1 MGKRRFW
8 FGNTGA
14 RGSSLTARAGI
25 GFEKFQTNF
34 TLLGASLFYGI
45 ILARCLLLMLELPE
59 VSYFI
64 SKESLLNSLAEGELN
79 KIEWLP
85 LVASLPPGASC
96 YETVDVFDECTEGED
111 SDILLLVSMS
121 GVCGP
126 KVVLFRSRLP
136 TSKDASSCRSICSL
150 F

>member
-1 MGKRRFW
+1 MGKRRSW

-45 ILARCLLLMLELPE
+45 ILARCLLLLLELPE

-64 SKESLLNSLAEGELN
+64 SKESLLDSLAEGELN

-96 YETVDVFDECTEGED
+96 YETVDFFDECTEGED

-121 GVCGP
+121 GVC
-126 KVVLFRSRLP
+126 
-136 TSKDASSCRSICSL
+136 
-150 F
+150 

>member
-1 MGKRRFW
+1 M
-8 FGNTGA
+8 GNTGA

-25 GFEKFQTNF
+25 GLEKFQTNF
-34 TLLGASLFYGI
+34 TLLGASLFYGF
-45 ILARCLLLMLELPE
+45 ILARCLLLLLLLELPE

-64 SKESLLNSLAEGELN
+64 SKESLLDSLAEGELN
-79 KIEWLP
+79 KKEWLS

-96 YETVDVFDECTEGED
+96 YETVEVFDECTEGED
-111 SDILLLVSMS
+111 SDILLIVSMS

-126 KVVLFRSRLP
+126 KVVSFLLRLP
-136 TSKDASSCRSICSL
+136 TSRDASFCRSICSL

>member
-1 MGKRRFW
+1 MGKRRVW
-8 FGNTGA
+8 LGNAGA

-25 GFEKFQTNF
+25 GLEKFQTNF

-45 ILARCLLLMLELPE
+45 ILARCLLLLLELPE
-59 VSYFI
+59 VSYLNY
-64 SKESLLNSLAEGELN
+64 KASLLFSLAEGELN

-85 LVASLPPGASC
+85 RVASLPSGASC

-111 SDILLLVSMS
+111 PDILLLVLIS
-121 GVCGP
+121 VCGP
-126 KVVLFRSRLP
+126 KVVSFKSRLP
-136 TSKDASSCRSICSL
+136 TSRDVSSCRSICSL

>member
-14 RGSSLTARAGI
+14 RGISLTARAGI

-64 SKESLLNSLAEGELN
+64 SKESLLDSLAEGELN

-96 YETVDVFDECTEGED
+96 YETVDVFDECTESED
-111 SDILLLVSMS
+111 SDISLLVSMS
-121 GVCGP
+121 GVCRP
-126 KVVLFRSRLP
+126 KVVLFLSRLP
-136 TSKDASSCRSICSL
+136 TSKDTSSCRSIRSL